1 MSSVPTV
8 PSLISDSSTSSQIA
22 TVPTPTGAPQNH
34 ASDTDFPMLPPPAVQ
49 PNTARPHSPTI
60 VEEITSGSQGLS
72 APSLTAINTLSNP
85 RSRKAKSTSKSA
97 ASAKRRRDALDDGD
111 DARSGTVR
119 TFPTCS
125 DIPTPSPSALPSRSS
140 NAASMITLAG
150 AVASLGTSIN
160 HQTMTSDIQIA
171 NKVQGFINSQ
181 DYLTDLEKSLA
192 GEYYA
197 MQSTLSS
204 GLLSMKPSVAK
215 ITLQRRVRALARNIE
230 EEMEDVSVGDA

>member
-1 MSSVPTV
+1 M
-8 PSLISDSSTSSQIA
+8 A
-22 TVPTPTGAPQNH
+22 TFTYNGWRDHV
-34 ASDTDFPMLPPPAVQ
+34 
-49 PNTARPHSPTI
+49 
-60 VEEITSGSQGLS
+60 GSQGLS
-72 APSLTAINTLSNP
+72 APSLIAINTLSNP
-85 RSRKAKSTSKSA
+85 QSRKAKSTSKSA
-97 ASAKRRRDALDDGD
+97 ASTKHRWDALNDGE
-111 DARSGTVR
+111 DACSGMVC

-125 DIPTPSPSALPSRSS
+125 DIPTLSPSAPPSRSS

-215 ITLQRRVRALARNIE
+215 ITLQHRVRALARNIE
-230 EEMEDVSVGDA
+230 EEMEDVSVEDAWCVAALLRRLVRLGHYSFLVLFLLICFFALW